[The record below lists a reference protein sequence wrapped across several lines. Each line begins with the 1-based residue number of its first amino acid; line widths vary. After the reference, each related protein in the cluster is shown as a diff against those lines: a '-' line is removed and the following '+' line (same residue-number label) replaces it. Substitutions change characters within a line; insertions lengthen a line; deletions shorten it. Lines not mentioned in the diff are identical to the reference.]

1 MIALRGIQRVFGR
14 GEERTEALRDIDLD
28 VTEGE
33 FLTVMGPS
41 GCGKSTLL
49 SIVGMLDGDW
59 KGEYH
64 LFDHAVHKLKP
75 KHRINLNRRYIGFV
89 FQQYH
94 LIDSLTVYENLDIPL
109 SYRKISKPDRALMVG
124 EILERF
130 DLVQKQKAYPSSLS
144 GGVQQLVGV
153 ARAIVAKP
161 KILLA
166 DEPTGNLHSAQAREI
181 MELFQELNRSG
192 TTIMQ
197 VTHSPDNAA
206 FGTRTVEMLDGGVL
220 ATQSR

>member
-1 MIALRGIQRVFGR
+1 MIKLRGVCRTFGK
-14 GEERTEALRDIDLD
+14 GEERTEAVRGVDLD
-28 VTEGE
+28 IEEGE

-49 SIVGMLDGDW
+49 SIVGMLDAEW

-64 LFDHAVHKLKP
+64 FFDRAVHKLKP
-75 KHRINLNRRYIGFV
+75 KHRLSLNREYVGFI

-94 LIDSLTVYENLDIPL
+94 LIDSITVYENLEIPL
-109 SYRKISKPDRALMVG
+109 SYRKVPPKERARMVG

-130 DLVQKQKAYPSSLS
+130 ELQDRQRSYPGSLS

-153 ARAIVAKP
+153 ARAVVSKP
-161 KILLA
+161 RILLA

-181 MELFQELNRSG
+181 MELFQELHREG

-197 VTHSPDNAA
+197 VTHSDVNAA
-206 FGTRTVEMLDGGVL
+206 YGTRTVEMLDGGTL
-220 ATQSR
+220 KRQ

>member
-1 MIALRGIQRVFGR
+1 MIKLRGVCRTFGK
-14 GEERTEALRDIDLD
+14 GEERTEAVRGVDLD
-28 VTEGE
+28 IEEGE

-49 SIVGMLDGDW
+49 SIVGMLDAEW
-59 KGEYH
+59 NGEYH
-64 LFDHAVHKLKP
+64 FFDRAVHKLKP
-75 KHRINLNRRYIGFV
+75 KHRLSLNREYVGFI

-94 LIDSLTVYENLDIPL
+94 LIDSITVYENLEIPL
-109 SYRKISKPDRALMVG
+109 SYRKVPPKERARMVG

-130 DLVQKQKAYPSSLS
+130 ELQDRQRSYPGSLS

-153 ARAIVAKP
+153 ARAVVSKP
-161 KILLA
+161 RILLA

-181 MELFQELNRSG
+181 MELFQELHREG

-197 VTHSPDNAA
+197 VTHSDVNAA
-206 FGTRTVEMLDGGVL
+206 YGTRTVEMLDGGTL
-220 ATQSR
+220 KRQ